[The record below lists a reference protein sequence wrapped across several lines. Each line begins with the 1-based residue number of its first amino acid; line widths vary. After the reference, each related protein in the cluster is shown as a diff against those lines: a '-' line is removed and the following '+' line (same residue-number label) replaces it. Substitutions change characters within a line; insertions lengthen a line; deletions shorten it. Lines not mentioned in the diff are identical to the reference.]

1 MKDLSP
7 QFQEYFKKVSGA
19 EKVDTLAVDNDEVIL
34 RLQYRFKSINMTE
47 LFDKMTKACETFP
60 NYRAAV
66 ELLDAIKI
74 IKSHLK

>member
-1 MKDLSP
+1 MKDQSP
-7 QFQEYFKKVSGA
+7 QFQEYFKRVSGA

-34 RLQYRFKSINMTE
+34 RLHYRFKSNEMAE
-47 LFDKMTKACETFP
+47 LFDKMRKACETFP

-66 ELLDAIKI
+66 ELMDAIKI